1 MENQNILRIV
11 LGIAIIAAFFL
22 PLYNETVYGSAV
34 SGWQLLTGG
43 LNNVSDSKNVASSQ
57 LVPILCLSVVL
68 ICIVVI
74 LVLSVLRKATSVF
87 LNLLPFLAIII
98 LIIFSMT
105 QAKENVGETL
115 QAFGTG
121 FYIMFLGSV
130 LLPFTSIA
138 VPNPANH

>member
-11 LGIAIIAAFFL
+11 LSFAILAAFFL
-22 PLYNETVYGSAV
+22 PLYNDTVYGSVV

-43 LNNVSDSKNVASSQ
+43 LTNASESSNLPSSM

-74 LVLSVLRKATSVF
+74 LVFSLLKKTTSVLF
-87 LNLLPFLAIII
+87 NLLPLFAIIG
-98 LIIFSMT
+98 LIIFNMT
-105 QAKENVGETL
+105 QATDNVGDTL

-121 FYIMFLGSV
+121 FYIMFLGSF

-138 VPNPANH
+138 IPNAANQ